1 MTAQERRDSLLLSLV
16 FDRWVKRFV
25 AWVRHRLHCFID
37 MFAATLLIWHCMLC
51 FAFVCIAWLCFALL
65 ALLCFALLT
74 SRGKS
79 NQSSMSSDGSVQLA
93 LLTNRVILRV
103 IAYLELRIRSTKRKL
118 LEATSSLSTLC
129 FTDEW

>member
-37 MFAATLLIWHCMLC
+37 MFAATLLILLCMLC

-79 NQSSMSSDGSVQLA
+79 NQSSKSSSRRCRRVIVRKKDC
-93 LLTNRVILRV
+93 VILRGLLDGQRRKCTACF
-103 IAYLELRIRSTKRKL
+103 AY
-118 LEATSSLSTLC
+118 
-129 FTDEW
+129 